1 MHQFN
6 DPPKPEIG
14 GGDCSDGGCGGDS
27 SSTGGNSGEVK
38 ENDGDEEF
46 KVLLYFEAVMK
57 EAEACGVKLPLDMVE
72 AVKTI
77 GIRKNFLQR
86 IDLVSMAITAEN
98 VEAIVLRT
106 YDEAGKELSAE
117 TLSQMSGLK
126 LLILPKGNFSGSLH
140 FLSNELGYLDW
151 KEYPFTYLPS
161 NFQPNKLVKLILKYS
176 NIKELWEG
184 IKDLH
189 NLTHMELCHSK
200 NLVKIPNLSQ
210 SPNLEHL
217 DLEGC
222 VKLVH
227 LDASTGSLEKLHF
240 LNLKNCRSLVSIPNS
255 IFCLNSLYDLN
266 LSGCKRLFKYQLL
279 EKSRQSEQLNAGQ
292 SVERHMTSSIRKTL
306 SRPLQFLSSRR
317 RANSVGL
324 LVPSVSRFP
333 ALVNMQCPLIK
344 CKFEVVIPG
353 NEIPRWF
360 KKQNTGDSVIL
371 DPSHILD
378 DNNWIGIA
386 CCGTFVAHHAPTQL
400 FEETIESQDLISFG
414 FRCTR
419 SDGNIYSRVPICLKK
434 DLITTEV
441 DHMLLSFIS
450 REVFINFYA
459 SHIKEGASDLHG
471 IKLHAASDYPEEVV
485 EVKSC
490 GYRWVFKE
498 DLEQFNPTMM
508 YSANSSAQSPKH
520 KSQSANIE
528 EIVKAVTS
536 ILSPKPS
543 SSLSNDI
550 AAENLEAI
558 VLPRFH
564 QNREEMSERTT
575 LRVEALSQMRHLKLL
590 ILREANFLGC
600 PNFLSN
606 ELGYLDWKDYP
617 FTCLP
622 SSFQPNKLV
631 KLILHYSNIKELW
644 EGIKDLHNLT
654 YLELCHSK
662 NLVKIPNLSHAP
674 NLEYINLKGCV
685 KLVYLDASIGS
696 LEKLLH
702 LNLENCKNLVSIP
715 NSIFH
720 LNSLRNLNLS
730 GCWKLL
736 KYQLLEKPRESKQ
749 LNTGQSVQSHMTTS
763 ICKTLMRPLNFL
775 SSRRRSNSVGLLVP
789 TLSRFPALVF
799 LDISF
804 CNLVQ
809 IPDAIGQLRCLQW
822 LNIGGN
828 NFVTPPDCIKEL
840 PKLRVLNLEYCKHLK
855 LLPSTFMPI
864 GGSSG
869 RYYYGGIYVF
879 NCPNLSDTE
888 GCRLTVISWM
898 IKMIQVNL
906 QCRIQA
912 VVPGTKIPRWFSKQK
927 TGDSVSLDPSPI
939 VDDNNWIGIA
949 VCVTFVV
956 HHTPTQLLE
965 EAIYPPALIACG
977 FRRKGYRGSYPH
989 VPIRLKNDLITAE
1002 LDHMLLIFVS
1012 REDFLD
1018 ENTRIAKEGTSD
1030 LHGITLHTISD
1041 YPEEV
1046 VELKRCGYRWVFK
1059 EDLEQFN
1066 PTMMFSANS
1075 SAQSPNHKSQSAEI
1089 KNIVKVVTSIVS
1101 PKPSSNLSD
1110 DIIAEN
1116 LEAIVL
1122 RQCCE
1127 SREELPVEALSQM
1140 SNLKLL
1146 IFRDGNLN
1154 FSGCLHFLSNELGYL
1169 EWEKYPCTC
1178 LPSSFQPNKLVKLIL
1193 PHSNMK
1199 ELWKGIKDLPNLTH
1213 IALKGSDNLVKI
1225 PNLSQAPNLE
1235 ELNLEGCVKL
1245 VHLDPSVGS
1254 LQKLRFLNLKCCK
1267 SLVKIPILAR
1277 TPNLEKLNLAGC
1289 DKLVQLDASVGSL
1302 QKLHSLNLNNC
1313 KSLVKIPILAR
1324 TPNLEKLNLEGCDKL
1339 VHLDA
1344 SIGSLE
1350 KLRFMN
1356 LENCKNL
1363 VSIPN
1368 SIFHLNSLDDLNL
1381 SGCWK
1386 LFKYQLLENPR
1397 QSEQLNSGQSVQ
1409 SHMTSSICKTLTR
1422 PLHFLS
1428 SRRRSNSV
1436 GSLVPSLSRFP
1447 VLTSLDISFC
1457 NLVQIPEAIG
1467 QLHCLEYLNIGGNN
1481 IVALPHCIKELP
1493 KLTWLNLEYCKHLK
1507 GLPSTLLPIRR
1518 VYRGGIYVF
1527 NCPNLSDT
1535 ESCGVTVISWMIK
1548 MIQVNLQCSFP
1559 KYSIRAVVPGSKIP
1573 RWFSEQN
1580 ADSSIRLDPSPI
1592 LDDNNW
1598 IGIAVCGTFVA
1609 HHASPQFVRR
1619 ETGSL
1624 LECVFSRSFYLSVH
1638 YDVPIRFKQDLIATE
1653 LDHVFLMFCS
1663 RENIIDFF
1671 SEVLKEGPCCRD
1683 GCELAIESDY
1693 PEVVEVKSVGYRWV
1707 FKEDVEQLNPTMMY
1721 GANSSSRHNQ
1731 KHKFLAIQD
1740 EQLM

>member
-1 MHQFN
+1 MDCMRIESPLSVEKNWKYDVFVSFRGETRFN
-6 DPPKPEIG
+6 FTDHLYAALLRHGILAFRDDTRLQKG
-14 GGDCSDGGCGGDS
+14 GPISAGLQQAIEGSQILIVVFS
-27 SSTGGNSGEVK
+27 INYASSTWCLRELAQIADCIQIPGHTVLPVFYDVSPTEVRRQSGNYEAAFIK
-38 ENDGDEEF
+38 HEQRF
-46 KVLLYFEAVMK
+46 KDD
-57 EAEACGVKLPLDMVE
+57 AEMTEQVRRWRA
-72 AVKTI
+72 A
-77 GIRKNFLQR
+77 
-86 IDLVSMAITAEN
+86 
-98 VEAIVLRT
+98 
-106 YDEAGKELSAE
+106 
-117 TLSQMSGLK
+117 
-126 LLILPKGNFSGSLH
+126 
-140 FLSNELGYLDW
+140 
-151 KEYPFTYLPS
+151 
-161 NFQPNKLVKLILKYS
+161 
-176 NIKELWEG
+176 
-184 IKDLH
+184 
-189 NLTHMELCHSK
+189 LTQ
-200 NLVKIPNLSQ
+200 V
-210 SPNLEHL
+210 
-217 DLEGC
+217 
-222 VKLVH
+222 
-227 LDASTGSLEKLHF
+227 A
-240 LNLKNCRSLVSIPNS
+240 
-255 IFCLNSLYDLN
+255 N
-266 LSGCKRLFKYQLL
+266 LSGWDMR
-279 EKSRQSEQLNAGQ
+279 N
-292 SVERHMTSSIRKTL
+292 
-306 SRPLQFLSSRR
+306 
-317 RANSVGL
+317 
-324 LVPSVSRFP
+324 
-333 ALVNMQCPLIK
+333 
-344 CKFEVVIPG
+344 
-353 NEIPRWF
+353 
-360 KKQNTGDSVIL
+360 
-371 DPSHILD
+371 
-378 DNNWIGIA
+378 
-386 CCGTFVAHHAPTQL
+386 
-400 FEETIESQDLISFG
+400 
-414 FRCTR
+414 
-419 SDGNIYSRVPICLKK
+419 
-434 DLITTEV
+434 
-441 DHMLLSFIS
+441 
-450 REVFINFYA
+450 
-459 SHIKEGASDLHG
+459 
-471 IKLHAASDYPEEVV
+471 
-485 EVKSC
+485 
-490 GYRWVFKE
+490 
-498 DLEQFNPTMM
+498 
-508 YSANSSAQSPKH
+508 

-550 AAENLEAI
+550 VGMQSPLEELKKILALGLDDDVRVVGICGMGGIGKSTLATILYEEISHQYDVSCFVDDVSETYRHYGPLGVQKQLLCQAFKEENFPICNLSLANNLIQTRLRHRKVFIVLDNVEKGIQLEKLAIKREWVGPGSRIIIVSRDEHILREYGVDGVYKVQLLNDENALQLFCRKAFKCNHVAQDYRRLTNSALTYASGLPLAIRVLGSFLFGRNVSEWSSALVRLKENPTKDILDVLRISYDGLEEMEKEIFLDIACFFPSREWDLEDILSIRGFQPDIGLRILIDKSLITNVGNMICMHDLLRDLGRSIVREKSPKEPRKWSRLWNQKDLSDVLRENKAAENLEAI

-606 ELGYLDWKDYP
+606 ELGYLSWKDYP

-1075 SAQSPNHKSQSAEI
+1075 SAQSPNHK
-1089 KNIVKVVTSIVS
+1089 
-1101 PKPSSNLSD
+1101 
-1110 DIIAEN
+1110 
-1116 LEAIVL
+1116 
-1122 RQCCE
+1122 
-1127 SREELPVEALSQM
+1127 
-1140 SNLKLL
+1140 
-1146 IFRDGNLN
+1146 F
-1154 FSGCLHFLSNELGYL
+1154 
-1169 EWEKYPCTC
+1169 
-1178 LPSSFQPNKLVKLIL
+1178 
-1193 PHSNMK
+1193 
-1199 ELWKGIKDLPNLTH
+1199 
-1213 IALKGSDNLVKI
+1213 
-1225 PNLSQAPNLE
+1225 
-1235 ELNLEGCVKL
+1235 
-1245 VHLDPSVGS
+1245 
-1254 LQKLRFLNLKCCK
+1254 
-1267 SLVKIPILAR
+1267 
-1277 TPNLEKLNLAGC
+1277 
-1289 DKLVQLDASVGSL
+1289 
-1302 QKLHSLNLNNC
+1302 
-1313 KSLVKIPILAR
+1313 
-1324 TPNLEKLNLEGCDKL
+1324 
-1339 VHLDA
+1339 
-1344 SIGSLE
+1344 
-1350 KLRFMN
+1350 
-1356 LENCKNL
+1356 
-1363 VSIPN
+1363 
-1368 SIFHLNSLDDLNL
+1368 
-1381 SGCWK
+1381 
-1386 LFKYQLLENPR
+1386 
-1397 QSEQLNSGQSVQ
+1397 
-1409 SHMTSSICKTLTR
+1409 
-1422 PLHFLS
+1422 
-1428 SRRRSNSV
+1428 
-1436 GSLVPSLSRFP
+1436 
-1447 VLTSLDISFC
+1447 
-1457 NLVQIPEAIG
+1457 
-1467 QLHCLEYLNIGGNN
+1467 
-1481 IVALPHCIKELP
+1481 
-1493 KLTWLNLEYCKHLK
+1493 
-1507 GLPSTLLPIRR
+1507 LPI
-1518 VYRGGIYVF
+1518 
-1527 NCPNLSDT
+1527 
-1535 ESCGVTVISWMIK
+1535 
-1548 MIQVNLQCSFP
+1548 
-1559 KYSIRAVVPGSKIP
+1559 
-1573 RWFSEQN
+1573 
-1580 ADSSIRLDPSPI
+1580 
-1592 LDDNNW
+1592 
-1598 IGIAVCGTFVA
+1598 
-1609 HHASPQFVRR
+1609 
-1619 ETGSL
+1619 
-1624 LECVFSRSFYLSVH
+1624 
-1638 YDVPIRFKQDLIATE
+1638 QD
-1653 LDHVFLMFCS
+1653 H
-1663 RENIIDFF
+1663 
-1671 SEVLKEGPCCRD
+1671 
-1683 GCELAIESDY
+1683 
-1693 PEVVEVKSVGYRWV
+1693 
-1707 FKEDVEQLNPTMMY
+1707 Q
-1721 GANSSSRHNQ
+1721 
-1731 KHKFLAIQD
+1731 
-1740 EQLM
+1740 

>member
-1 MHQFN
+1 MH
-6 DPPKPEIG
+6 
-14 GGDCSDGGCGGDS
+14 
-27 SSTGGNSGEVK
+27 
-38 ENDGDEEF
+38 
-46 KVLLYFEAVMK
+46 
-57 EAEACGVKLPLDMVE
+57 
-72 AVKTI
+72 
-77 GIRKNFLQR
+77 
-86 IDLVSMAITAEN
+86 
-98 VEAIVLRT
+98 
-106 YDEAGKELSAE
+106 
-117 TLSQMSGLK
+117 
-126 LLILPKGNFSGSLH
+126 
-140 FLSNELGYLDW
+140 
-151 KEYPFTYLPS
+151 
-161 NFQPNKLVKLILKYS
+161 
-176 NIKELWEG
+176 
-184 IKDLH
+184 
-189 NLTHMELCHSK
+189 
-200 NLVKIPNLSQ
+200 
-210 SPNLEHL
+210 
-217 DLEGC
+217 
-222 VKLVH
+222 
-227 LDASTGSLEKLHF
+227 
-240 LNLKNCRSLVSIPNS
+240 
-255 IFCLNSLYDLN
+255 
-266 LSGCKRLFKYQLL
+266 
-279 EKSRQSEQLNAGQ
+279 
-292 SVERHMTSSIRKTL
+292 
-306 SRPLQFLSSRR
+306 
-317 RANSVGL
+317 
-324 LVPSVSRFP
+324 
-333 ALVNMQCPLIK
+333 
-344 CKFEVVIPG
+344 
-353 NEIPRWF
+353 
-360 KKQNTGDSVIL
+360 
-371 DPSHILD
+371 
-378 DNNWIGIA
+378 
-386 CCGTFVAHHAPTQL
+386 
-400 FEETIESQDLISFG
+400 
-414 FRCTR
+414 
-419 SDGNIYSRVPICLKK
+419 
-434 DLITTEV
+434 
-441 DHMLLSFIS
+441 
-450 REVFINFYA
+450 
-459 SHIKEGASDLHG
+459 
-471 IKLHAASDYPEEVV
+471 
-485 EVKSC
+485 
-490 GYRWVFKE
+490 
-498 DLEQFNPTMM
+498 
-508 YSANSSAQSPKH
+508 
-520 KSQSANIE
+520 
-528 EIVKAVTS
+528 
-536 ILSPKPS
+536 
-543 SSLSNDI
+543 SSLQ
-550 AAENLEAI
+550 E
-558 VLPRFH
+558 
-564 QNREEMSERTT
+564 
-575 LRVEALSQMRHLKLL
+575 
-590 ILREANFLGC
+590 
-600 PNFLSN
+600 
-606 ELGYLDWKDYP
+606 
-617 FTCLP
+617 
-622 SSFQPNKLV
+622 
-631 KLILHYSNIKELW
+631 
-644 EGIKDLHNLT
+644 
-654 YLELCHSK
+654 
-662 NLVKIPNLSHAP
+662 
-674 NLEYINLKGCV
+674 
-685 KLVYLDASIGS
+685 
-696 LEKLLH
+696 LEKLL
-702 LNLENCKNLVSIP
+702 LLDSENYVRVVGICGMGGIGKSTLATILYEKISHQYDASCFVDDVSRIYGGYGP
-715 NSIFH
+715 LGVQKQLLCQAFMEENFST
-720 LNSLRNLNLS
+720 LNLS
-730 GCWKLL
+730 LANNLIQTRLRRRKVLIVL
-736 KYQLLEKPRESKQ
+736 DNVDERIQLEKLAIKRKRLGRGSRIIIVSRDEHLLREHGVDEVFKVPFLNDENALQ
-749 LNTGQSVQSHMTTS
+749 LFCRTAFKCNHIAKDYESLTDSALEYANG
-763 ICKTLMRPLNFL
+763 LPLAIKVLGSYLFGRNVSEW
-775 SSRRRSNSVGLLVP
+775 SS
-789 TLSRFPALVF
+789 ALVKLKEKPTKDIMDVLRISFDALDDMEKEIF
-799 LDISF
+799 LDISCF
-804 CNLVQ
+804 FLNGRDRGKYVKDILR
-809 IPDAIGQLRCLQW
+809 IRGFHPD
-822 LNIGGN
+822 
-828 NFVTPPDCIKEL
+828 
-840 PKLRVLNLEYCKHLK
+840 
-855 LLPSTFMPI
+855 
-864 GGSSG
+864 
-869 RYYYGGIYVF
+869 
-879 NCPNLSDTE
+879 
-888 GCRLTVISWM
+888 
-898 IKMIQVNL
+898 
-906 QCRIQA
+906 
-912 VVPGTKIPRWFSKQK
+912 
-927 TGDSVSLDPSPI
+927 
-939 VDDNNWIGIA
+939 IGIR
-949 VCVTFVV
+949 
-956 HHTPTQLLE
+956 
-965 EAIYPPALIACG
+965 ILID
-977 FRRKGYRGSYPH
+977 KS
-989 VPIRLKNDLITAE
+989 
-1002 LDHMLLIFVS
+1002 LLIQ
-1012 REDFLD
+1012 RESWI
-1018 ENTRIAKEGTSD
+1018 EMHD
-1030 LHGITLHTISD
+1030 LLR
-1041 YPEEV
+1041 
-1046 VELKRCGYRWVFK
+1046 ELGR
-1059 EDLEQFN
+1059 
-1066 PTMMFSANS
+1066 
-1075 SAQSPNHKSQSAEI
+1075 
-1089 KNIVKVVTSIVS
+1089 SIVREKS
-1101 PKPSSNLSD
+1101 PHEPRKWSRLWNQKDLSNVLRENK
-1110 DIIAEN
+1110 IAEN